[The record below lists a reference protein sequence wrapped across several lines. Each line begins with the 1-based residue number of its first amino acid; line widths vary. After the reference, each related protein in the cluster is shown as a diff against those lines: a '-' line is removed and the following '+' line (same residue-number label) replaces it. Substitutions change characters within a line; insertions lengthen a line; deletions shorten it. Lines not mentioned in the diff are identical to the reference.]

1 HLLAA
6 EADAPATPMERD
18 LAQLGRWLAGSAGSI
33 CAAVFGLSALRGSA
47 LFHSLEV
54 AVSLGVAA
62 IPEGLTALATSV
74 LALASRR
81 MRRDGTLIRT
91 LGAAEAL
98 GSVTVVCADKTG
110 TLTENRMAARE
121 LYVAA
126 QTVTIGGAALDPS
139 GTFQIDGVPVDL
151 EDHPIAPILRE
162 ALLVGVLCSDAE
174 LETGSSGELVIDGS
188 ATEGALQV

>member
-74 LALASRR
+74 LALASGR
-81 MRRDGTLIRT
+81 MRRKGTLIRT

-121 LYVAA
+121 IYVGGRTYRITGPSLAA
-126 QTVTIGGAALDPS
+126 DGGFELD
-139 GTFQIDGVPVDL
+139 GRPVRLANDPLL
-151 EDHPIAPILRE
+151 ER
-162 ALLVGVLCSDAE
+162 ALLIGALCSDAE
-174 LETGSSGELVIDGS
+174 LEP
-188 ATEGALQV
+188 A